1 MRNTRCQSCARL
13 KKELDQT
20 IACNLERWRQMPANL
35 VAMEKQLAHE
45 KASNAKLR
53 DERAALLGR
62 INGLHADLAAVKR
75 KTDQPVAYDGPAPGW
90 MRLLGRA

>member
-20 IACNLERWRQMPANL
+20 IACNLERWRQMPVDL

-62 INGLHADLAAVKR
+62 INGLQAALAAAKR
-75 KTDQPVAYDGPAPGW
+75 KRISQLLTMARLPAG
-90 MRLLGRA
+90 